1 MNRRLK
7 ILLSAYAC
15 EPGKGS
21 EPGVGWNNVQQ
32 AARFHDV
39 WVMTRSNNRALIEEA
54 LAAQPMPNVHWIYLD
69 LPRRASLWK
78 KGQRG
83 IHLYYSL
90 WQILAYRKAR
100 RLHREVGFDL
110 AHHVTFVNYWLPI
123 FLPLLP
129 IPFVWGP
136 VGGGESTPRSFRGFF
151 GLRGRV
157 YEAARDLARAL
168 AELSPFVRIAARR
181 AAIALATTKETAAR
195 LEALGCK
202 RVSILPEAALPISEI
217 NELRAISSCGSGTF
231 RVLSLGRFLHWKAFE
246 LGLRAFARFQAR
258 VPNAE
263 YWFIGDGPEQR
274 SLERLSRELGIQDKV
289 VFWGFLSRDRVLEKL
304 AACDVLLFPS
314 LHDSGGWV
322 TLEAMAAGR
331 PVICL
336 DLGGPALRVT
346 EATGIKIPAI
356 DPEQATAD
364 ITAALERLATDQPHL
379 ASLAQAGRQRIE
391 QEFNWERRGGQ
402 LARLRDQVVNSSEQ
416 MAQRD
421 RPLRILISAY
431 SCEPGKGSEPGVGWN
446 NVKQAAR
453 FHDVWVMTRS
463 NNRTLIEEALAAEPM
478 PNVHWIYLDLPRW
491 ARFWKKGQR
500 GVRSYYSLWQ
510 ILAYRKARKLHREV
524 GFDLAHH
531 VTFVN
536 YWLPTFLPLLPIPFV
551 WGPVGGGESTPRSF
565 RSFLSLQGRM
575 YETTREFA
583 RAIGELN
590 PFIRFTARRAAM
602 ALATTH
608 ETERRLRALGCK
620 NVSVFTQASLPAEEI
635 HQFAA
640 IPPRRD
646 PPFRVFSMGRL
657 VHLKG
662 FDLGLRAFA
671 RFHARFPESEYW
683 LIGDGPERE
692 RLEQLAVQLGVGQAT
707 KFWGMMPREQAIA
720 TSTQCDILLF
730 PALHESGGC
739 VSVEAMAAGRPV
751 ICLDLGGPALQVT
764 EATGIKVS
772 ATSAEQAVTDLAS
785 AIEQLATDPS
795 RRANLGEA
803 GRLRVDQEFN
813 WERKG
818 DQLARLY
825 QRLVHAPTRIVAS
838 GLGETAL
845 PKEIPGGG
853 EYGI

>member
-1 MNRRLK
+1 MNRPLK
-7 ILLSAYAC
+7 ILISAYAC

-21 EPGVGWNNVQQ
+21 EPGVGWNNVEQ
-32 AARFHDV
+32 AARFYHV

-69 LPRRASLWK
+69 LPRWASFWK

-100 RLHREVGFDL
+100 RLHHDVGFDL

-136 VGGGESTPRSFRGFF
+136 VGGGESSPRSFRSFLS
-151 GLRGRV
+151 LRGKM
-157 YEAARDLARAL
+157 YESTRDFVRTL

-181 AAIALATTKETAAR
+181 AAIALATTQETATR

-202 RVSILPEAALPISEI
+202 KVSILPEAALPISEI
-217 NELRAISSCGSGTF
+217 NELRAIPFCGSGTF
-231 RVLSLGRFLHWKAFE
+231 RVLSIGRFLHWKAFE
-246 LGLRAFARFQAR
+246 LGLRAFARFQASF
-258 VPNAE
+258 PDAE
-263 YWFIGDGPEQR
+263 YWLIGDGPEQR
-274 SLERLSRELGIQDKV
+274 SLERLSRELGIADKV
-289 VFWGFLSRDRVLEKL
+289 VFWGFLSRDLVLERL

-356 DPEQATAD
+356 NPEQATAD
-364 ITAALERLATDQPHL
+364 ITAALGRLATDQAYL
-379 ASLAQAGRQRIE
+379 AELAQAGRQRIV
-391 QEFNWERRGGQ
+391 QEFNWERRGAQ
-402 LARLRDQVVNSSEQ
+402 LAVLRDQVANKSEQ
-416 MAQRD
+416 LAQRD

-453 FHDVWVMTRS
+453 FHEVWVMTRS
-463 NNRTLIEEALAAEPM
+463 NNRALIEEALAAEPM
-478 PNVHWIYLDLPRW
+478 PNVRWIYLDLPRW

-583 RAIGELN
+583 RAVGELN

-608 ETERRLRALGCK
+608 ETERRLRQLGCR

-635 HQFAA
+635 HQLAE
-640 IPPRRD
+640 IPPRHES
-646 PPFRVFSMGRL
+646 PLRVYSMGRL

-662 FDLGLRAFA
+662 FDLGVRAFA

-683 LIGDGPERE
+683 LIGDGPERKRLE
-692 RLEQLAVQLGVGQAT
+692 RLAMQLGVGHAT
-707 KFWGMMPREQAIA
+707 KFWGMMPRERAITTA
-720 TSTQCDILLF
+720 SQCDILLF

-764 EATGIKVS
+764 EATGIKVP
-772 ATSAEQAVTDLAS
+772 ATSAEQAVKDLAA
-785 AIEQLATDPS
+785 AIEQLAIDPS
-795 RRANLGEA
+795 RRAKLGEA
-803 GRLRVDQEFN
+803 GRRRIDQEFN
-813 WERKG
+813 WARKG
-818 DQLARLY
+818 EQLARLY
-825 QRLVHAPTRIVAS
+825 QRLVNAPTRIVAS
-838 GLGETAL
+838 SLGEPAL